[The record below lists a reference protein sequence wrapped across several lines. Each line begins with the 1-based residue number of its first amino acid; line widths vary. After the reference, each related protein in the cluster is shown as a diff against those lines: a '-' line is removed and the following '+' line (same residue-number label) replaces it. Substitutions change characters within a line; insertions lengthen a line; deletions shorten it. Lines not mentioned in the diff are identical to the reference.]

1 MTGNNQGALNTELLG
16 HLCVLDQLGIIRRCD
31 RDWPVPNER
40 LTRILGRASEGN
52 TPDVL
57 VAGNRIQNLSECCT
71 RCLIMITLVSYR

>member
-1 MTGNNQGALNTELLG
+1 VTGNNQGALNTELLD

-52 TPDVL
+52 TPESLSRETEYRTSASAVL
-57 VAGNRIQNLSECCT
+57 GA
-71 RCLIMITLVSYR
+71 